1 MNASLRARIVITALA
16 AIGAFTVAGVAA
28 AQSEAQHQQGSG
40 GMQGGMGQGMG
51 GMGMMQGCPMMGS
64 MTLAGWLGMLLIGVL
79 LIAVAVALVRMLSP
93 KSIDGGG
100 TSIALVV
107 LAVIG
112 VLALLGVGGML
123 FMHWG
128 MGGMSCCG

>member
-51 GMGMMQGCPMMGS
+51 GMGMMQGCPMMG
-64 MTLAGWLGMLLIGVL
+64 GGGMGHGMAHLPPGNEKLEMQMHADMMR
-79 LIAVAVALVRMLSP
+79 AVA
-93 KSIDGGG
+93 D
-100 TSIALVV
+100 V
-107 LAVIG
+107 LGKYAAR
-112 VLALLGVGGML
+112 LPDKK
-123 FMHWG
+123 
-128 MGGMSCCG
+128 

>member
-1 MNASLRARIVITALA
+1 MMN
-16 AIGAFTVAGVAA
+16 G
-28 AQSEAQHQQGSG
+28 
-40 GMQGGMGQGMG
+40 
-51 GMGMMQGCPMMGS
+51 MGS
-64 MTLAGWLGMLLIGVL
+64 MMSGMALAGWLGVLLVGVL
-79 LIAVAVALVRMLSP
+79 LIAVAVAVVRMLSP

-112 VLALLGVGGML
+112 VLALLGVSGML

-128 MGGMSCCG
+128 IGGMMGR

>member
-1 MNASLRARIVITALA
+1 MMN
-16 AIGAFTVAGVAA
+16 
-28 AQSEAQHQQGSG
+28 
-40 GMQGGMGQGMG
+40 GMGS
-51 GMGMMQGCPMMGS
+51 MMGS

-128 MGGMSCCG
+128 MGGMGCCE